1 MPLRKIKKMINK
13 NEKLKTVTLTI
24 VLIFIAVHIF
34 LLIFYFGNPQHS
46 DQVVHMNVANKA
58 FSEGTWYPTSSNLYD
73 NFIVAPGL
81 INFLILQLKLFGT
94 MNYNGVFQL
103 LMNLTMLFEVYYIAK
118 HFFSKVVGYIATIIY
133 CLIYSNYMG
142 ILIWGTE
149 IPFLFLCLTAFSLSL
164 TKKWYNVLI
173 ASALLAMSNTIRPLS
188 ILFIVTIC
196 LYFALSKTRWKQYA
210 LLCIPFFLLN
220 YGYGKI
226 NEARMG
232 YFVNTSTTGGT
243 NLLQTAND
251 YADGTTSKGSNIIRA
266 KDSKF
271 AYANNT
277 DKTVFEKDK
286 MWHDAGIEWI
296 KKNPGKYFKMFFY
309 KVPYMYADDSWPERL
324 VIRDYYYRKAS
335 SDNKEKREYAISM
348 FFKNIPYY
356 IVFILALFG
365 VVAYR
370 KDLYKNR
377 KKAYISLLAYII
389 IGTGGTVL
397 MPVMARYHYPFLFVL
412 IIFAAYTIEQIYNR
426 KFRKDEAIS

>member
-1 MPLRKIKKMINK
+1 MQ
-13 NEKLKTVTLTI
+13 KLNLATKVAIALFVVIQI
-24 VLIFIAVHIF
+24 VL
-34 LLIFYFGNPQHS
+34 LIVFFKSPQYE
-46 DQVVHMNVANKA
+46 DQIVHMRLAIRA
-58 FSEGTWYPTSSNLYD
+58 FNENSLYPTVSNLYD

-81 INFLILQLKLFGT
+81 INFLNFQLKLLGT
-94 MNYNGVFQL
+94 MDYNGVFQFA
-103 LMNLTMLFEVYYIAK
+103 MNMAMLYEVYYIAK
-118 HFFSKVVGYIATIIY
+118 FFFSKIVGYIAAILY
-133 CLIYSNYMG
+133 CLVYSNYLG

-149 IPFLFLCLTAFSLSL
+149 IPFMFLCMTGFCLCLTQ
-164 TKKWYNVLI
+164 KWYNVLI
-173 ASALLAMSNTIRPLS
+173 ATVLFAIANTIRPLS
-188 ILFIVTIC
+188 ILFIITIVIF
-196 LYFALSKTRWKQYA
+196 FAFSKANWKHYV
-210 LLCIPFFLLN
+210 LLCIPFFVLN
-220 YGYGKI
+220 FGYGKF

-232 YFVNTSTTGGT
+232 YYINTSTTGGT
-243 NLLQTAND
+243 NLIQTAHD
-251 YADGTTSKGSNIIRA
+251 KADGTTAVGYEIVGSK
-266 KDSKF
+266 KSKY
-271 AYANNT
+271 AYENNK

-324 VIRDYYYRKAS
+324 VIRDYYFRKTS
-335 SDNKEKREYAISM
+335 PDSKVKITYAISM
-348 FFKNIPYY
+348 IIKNIPYY

>member
-1 MPLRKIKKMINK
+1 MKKLNLATKVAIALFMIIQ
-13 NEKLKTVTLTI
+13 I
-24 VLIFIAVHIF
+24 VL
-34 LLIFYFGNPQHS
+34 LIVFFKSPQFS
-46 DQVVHMNVANKA
+46 DQVVHMRLATGA
-58 FSEGTWYPTSSNLYD
+58 FNENSLYPTANNLYD
-73 NFIVAPGL
+73 SYIVAPGL
-81 INFLILQLKLFGT
+81 INFLIFQLKLLGT
-94 MNYNGVFQL
+94 MDYNGVFQFA
-103 LMNLTMLFEVYYIAK
+103 MNMAMLYEVYYIAK
-118 HFFSKVVGYIATIIY
+118 FFFSKTVGYIAAILY
-133 CLIYSNYMG
+133 CLVYSNYLG

-149 IPFLFLCLTAFSLSL
+149 IPFMFLGMTGLCLCLT
-164 TKKWYNVLI
+164 TKWYNVLI
-173 ASALLAMSNTIRPLS
+173 ATVLFAIANTIRPLS
-188 ILFIVTIC
+188 ILFIITIVIF
-196 LYFALSKTRWKQYA
+196 FAFSKVNWKHY
-210 LLCIPFFLLN
+210 LLLFIPFFVLN
-220 YGYGKI
+220 FGYGKF
-226 NEARMG
+226 NETRMG
-232 YFVNTSTTGGT
+232 YVSKSTTGGT

-251 YADGTTSKGSNIIRA
+251 YADGTTTKGSKII
-266 KDSKF
+266 KLKESKY
-271 AYANNT
+271 AYKNNK

-324 VIRDYYYRKAS
+324 VIRDYYFRKTS
-335 SDNKEKREYAISM
+335 PDSKVKRTYAISM
-348 FFKNIPYY
+348 IIKNIPYY

>member
-1 MPLRKIKKMINK
+1 MKKLDLATKVAIALFMIIQ
-13 NEKLKTVTLTI
+13 I
-24 VLIFIAVHIF
+24 VL
-34 LLIFYFGNPQHS
+34 LIVFFKSPQFS
-46 DQVVHMNVANKA
+46 DQVVHMRLATGA
-58 FSEGTWYPTSSNLYD
+58 FNENSLYPTANNLYD
-73 NFIVAPGL
+73 SYIVAPGL
-81 INFLILQLKLFGT
+81 INFLIFQLKLLGT
-94 MNYNGVFQL
+94 MDYNGVFQFA
-103 LMNLTMLFEVYYIAK
+103 MNMAMLYEVYYIAK
-118 HFFSKVVGYIATIIY
+118 FFFSKTVGYIAAILY
-133 CLIYSNYMG
+133 CLVYSNYLG

-149 IPFLFLCLTAFSLSL
+149 IPFMFLGMTGLCLCLT
-164 TKKWYNVLI
+164 TKWYNVLI
-173 ASALLAMSNTIRPLS
+173 ATVLFAIANTIRPLS
-188 ILFIVTIC
+188 ILFIITIVIF
-196 LYFALSKTRWKQYA
+196 FAFSKVNWKHY
-210 LLCIPFFLLN
+210 LLLFIPFFVLN
-220 YGYGKI
+220 FGYGKF
-226 NEARMG
+226 NETRMG
-232 YFVNTSTTGGT
+232 YYVSKSTTGGT

-251 YADGTTSKGSNIIRA
+251 YADGTTTKGSKII
-266 KDSKF
+266 KLKESKY
-271 AYANNT
+271 AYKNNK

-335 SDNKEKREYAISM
+335 SDNKEKRDYAISM

>member
-1 MPLRKIKKMINK
+1 MKKLDLATKVAIALFMIIQ
-13 NEKLKTVTLTI
+13 I
-24 VLIFIAVHIF
+24 VL
-34 LLIFYFGNPQHS
+34 LIVFFKSPQFS
-46 DQVVHMNVANKA
+46 DQVVHMRLATGA
-58 FSEGTWYPTSSNLYD
+58 FNENSLYPTANNLYD
-73 NFIVAPGL
+73 SYIVAPGL
-81 INFLILQLKLFGT
+81 INFLIFQLKLLGT
-94 MNYNGVFQL
+94 MDYNGVFQFA
-103 LMNLTMLFEVYYIAK
+103 MNMAMLYEVYYIAK
-118 HFFSKVVGYIATIIY
+118 FFFSKTVGYIAAILY
-133 CLIYSNYMG
+133 CLVYSNYLG

-149 IPFLFLCLTAFSLSL
+149 IPFMFLGMTGLCLCLT
-164 TKKWYNVLI
+164 TKWYNVLI
-173 ASALLAMSNTIRPLS
+173 ATVLFAIANTIRPLS
-188 ILFIVTIC
+188 ILFIITIVIF
-196 LYFALSKTRWKQYA
+196 FAFSKVNWKHY
-210 LLCIPFFLLN
+210 LLLFIPFFVLN
-220 YGYGKI
+220 FGYGKF
-226 NEARMG
+226 NETRMG
-232 YFVNTSTTGGT
+232 YYVSKSTTGGT

-251 YADGTTSKGSNIIRA
+251 YADGTTTKGSKII
-266 KDSKF
+266 KLKESKY
-271 AYANNT
+271 AYKNNK

>member
-1 MPLRKIKKMINK
+1 MKKLNLATKVAIALFMIIQ
-13 NEKLKTVTLTI
+13 I
-24 VLIFIAVHIF
+24 VL
-34 LLIFYFGNPQHS
+34 LIVFFKSPQFS
-46 DQVVHMNVANKA
+46 DQVVHMRLATGA
-58 FSEGTWYPTSSNLYD
+58 FNENSLYPTANNLYD
-73 NFIVAPGL
+73 SYIVAPGL
-81 INFLILQLKLFGT
+81 INFLIFQLKLLGT
-94 MNYNGVFQL
+94 MDYNGVFQFA
-103 LMNLTMLFEVYYIAK
+103 MNMAMLYEVYYIAK
-118 HFFSKVVGYIATIIY
+118 FFFSKTVGYIAAILY
-133 CLIYSNYMG
+133 CLVYSNYLG

-149 IPFLFLCLTAFSLSL
+149 IPFMFLGMTGLCLCLT
-164 TKKWYNVLI
+164 TKWYNVLI
-173 ASALLAMSNTIRPLS
+173 ATVLFAIANTIRPLS
-188 ILFIVTIC
+188 ILFIITIVIF
-196 LYFALSKTRWKQYA
+196 FAFSKVNWKHY
-210 LLCIPFFLLN
+210 LLLFIPFFVLN
-220 YGYGKI
+220 FGYGKF
-226 NEARMG
+226 NETRMG
-232 YFVNTSTTGGT
+232 YYVSKSTTGGT

-251 YADGTTSKGSNIIRA
+251 YADGTTTKGSKII
-266 KDSKF
+266 KLKESKY
-271 AYANNT
+271 AYKNNK

-324 VIRDYYYRKAS
+324 VIRDYYFRKTS
-335 SDNKEKREYAISM
+335 PDSKVKRTYAISM
-348 FFKNIPYY
+348 IIKNIPYY

>member
-1 MPLRKIKKMINK
+1 MKKLDLATKVAIALFMIIQ
-13 NEKLKTVTLTI
+13 I
-24 VLIFIAVHIF
+24 VL
-34 LLIFYFGNPQHS
+34 LIVFFKSPQFS
-46 DQVVHMNVANKA
+46 DQVVHMRLATGA
-58 FSEGTWYPTSSNLYD
+58 FNENSLYPTANNLYD
-73 NFIVAPGL
+73 SYIVAPGL
-81 INFLILQLKLFGT
+81 INFLIFQLKLLGT
-94 MNYNGVFQL
+94 MDYNGVFQFA
-103 LMNLTMLFEVYYIAK
+103 MNMAMLYEVYYIAK
-118 HFFSKVVGYIATIIY
+118 FFFSKTVGYIAAILY
-133 CLIYSNYMG
+133 CLVYSNYLG

-149 IPFLFLCLTAFSLSL
+149 IPFMFLGMTGLCLCLT
-164 TKKWYNVLI
+164 TKWYNVLI
-173 ASALLAMSNTIRPLS
+173 ATVLFAIANTIRPLS
-188 ILFIVTIC
+188 ILFIITIVIF
-196 LYFALSKTRWKQYA
+196 FAFSKVNWKHY
-210 LLCIPFFLLN
+210 LLLFIPFFVLN
-220 YGYGKI
+220 FGYGKF
-226 NEARMG
+226 NETRMG
-232 YFVNTSTTGGT
+232 YYVSKSTTGGT

-251 YADGTTSKGSNIIRA
+251 YADGTTTKGSKII
-266 KDSKF
+266 KLKESKY
-271 AYANNT
+271 AYKNNK

-348 FFKNIPYY
+348 IIKNIPYY

-370 KDLYKNR
+370 RDLYKNR

>member
-1 MPLRKIKKMINK
+1 MRLATGAF
-13 NEKLKTVTLTI
+13 NENSL
-24 VLIFIAVHIF
+24 
-34 LLIFYFGNPQHS
+34 
-46 DQVVHMNVANKA
+46 
-58 FSEGTWYPTSSNLYD
+58 YPTANNLYD
-73 NFIVAPGL
+73 SYIVAPGL
-81 INFLILQLKLFGT
+81 INFLIFQLKLLGT
-94 MNYNGVFQL
+94 MDYNGVFQFA
-103 LMNLTMLFEVYYIAK
+103 MNMAMLYEVYYIAK
-118 HFFSKVVGYIATIIY
+118 FFFSKTVGYIAAILY
-133 CLIYSNYMG
+133 CLVYSNYLG

-149 IPFLFLCLTAFSLSL
+149 IPFMFLGMTGLCLCLT
-164 TKKWYNVLI
+164 TKWYNVLI
-173 ASALLAMSNTIRPLS
+173 ATVLFAIANTIRPLS
-188 ILFIVTIC
+188 ILFIITIVIF
-196 LYFALSKTRWKQYA
+196 FAFSKVNWKHY
-210 LLCIPFFLLN
+210 LLLFIPFFVLN
-220 YGYGKI
+220 FGYGKF
-226 NEARMG
+226 NETRMG
-232 YFVNTSTTGGT
+232 YYVSKSTTGGT

-251 YADGTTSKGSNIIRA
+251 YADGTTTKGSKII
-266 KDSKF
+266 KLKESKY
-271 AYANNT
+271 AYKNNK

-324 VIRDYYYRKAS
+324 VIRDYYFRKTS
-335 SDNKEKREYAISM
+335 PDSKVKRTYAISM
-348 FFKNIPYY
+348 IIKNIPYY

>member
-1 MPLRKIKKMINK
+1 MKKLDLATKVAIALFMIIQ
-13 NEKLKTVTLTI
+13 I
-24 VLIFIAVHIF
+24 VL
-34 LLIFYFGNPQHS
+34 LIVFFKSPQFS
-46 DQVVHMNVANKA
+46 DQVVHMRLATGA
-58 FSEGTWYPTSSNLYD
+58 FNENSLYPTANNLYD
-73 NFIVAPGL
+73 SYIVAPGL
-81 INFLILQLKLFGT
+81 INFLIFQLKLLGT
-94 MNYNGVFQL
+94 MDYNGVFQFA
-103 LMNLTMLFEVYYIAK
+103 MNMAMLYEVYYIAK
-118 HFFSKVVGYIATIIY
+118 FFFSKTVGYIAAILY
-133 CLIYSNYMG
+133 CLVYSNYLG

-149 IPFLFLCLTAFSLSL
+149 IPFMFLGMTGLCLCLT
-164 TKKWYNVLI
+164 TKWYNVLI
-173 ASALLAMSNTIRPLS
+173 ATVLFAIANTIRPLS
-188 ILFIVTIC
+188 ILFIITIVIF
-196 LYFALSKTRWKQYA
+196 FAFSKVNWKHY
-210 LLCIPFFLLN
+210 LLLFIPFFVLN
-220 YGYGKI
+220 FGYGKF

-232 YFVNTSTTGGT
+232 YYVSKSTTGGT

-251 YADGTTSKGSNIIRA
+251 YADGTTTKGSKII
-266 KDSKF
+266 KLKESKY
-271 AYANNT
+271 AYKNNK

>member
-1 MPLRKIKKMINK
+1 MPLRKIKKMTNENK
-13 NEKLKTVTLTI
+13 KLRTVTLITTFTFVAI
-24 VLIFIAVHIF
+24 QIF

-58 FSEGTWYPTSSNLYD
+58 FSEGTWYPTASNLY
-73 NFIVAPGL
+73 NSFIVAPGL

-232 YFVNTSTTGGT
+232 YFVNTSTTGGV
-243 NLLQTAND
+243 NLIQTACDN
-251 YADGTTSKGSNIIRA
+251 ADGTTAVGYQIVGSKE
-266 KDSKF
+266 SKY
-271 AYANNT
+271 AYVNNK

-309 KVPYMYADDSWPERL
+309 KVPYMYADDTWPERL
-324 VIRDYYYRKAS
+324 IDLENLTKKES
-335 SDNKEKREYAISM
+335 GDNAYFTMMTI
-348 FFKNIPYY
+348 KNIPYY
-356 IVFILALFG
+356 AVCILAFCGIVFYSKKLF
-365 VVAYR
+365 
-370 KDLYKNR
+370 KEHKNDF
-377 KKAYISLLAYII
+377 IILLAYFIM
-389 IGTGGTVL
+389 GTGGTIL
-397 MPVMARYHYPFLFVL
+397 MPVMNRYHYPFLFVL
-412 IIFAAYTIEQIYNR
+412 IIFAAYTINHTYEK
-426 KFRKDEAIS
+426 KFAKE